1 VTLRAGLVRALPL
14 VAFAVALAGCGSSG
28 SGSPAVPTVA
38 PARTFQ
44 IADFTPNEPVTPH
57 KAVTV
62 SFHIVLPS
70 GKTLTDFRKGAGPHT
85 GVHLILVRNDL
96 STIIH
101 KHPKIAANG
110 TVRQTVEFPAP
121 GKYHVLVD
129 VYPII
134 PATPQ
139 LVNFQL
145 TTSATV
151 AGHATNTP
159 LPPYSPEV
167 TVRGYHVKILKTP
180 RISALTPAFVT
191 IRIRSAQGKSPELEP
206 WFGALAHAIFFR
218 VGSLAYFHTH
228 ICAPSAPGCAS
239 LVGGKALTGRGTSNG
254 LLHVGILLP
263 QSGTWRLFLQ
273 FQVDH
278 HVLTAP
284 FTLQAH

>member
-1 VTLRAGLVRALPL
+1 LSLRRLGGLLALL
-14 VAFAVALAGCGSSG
+14 AFALALAGCGSSG
-28 SGSPAVPTVA
+28 SGSPSVPTVA
-38 PARTFQ
+38 PARTFKL
-44 IADFTPNEPVTPH
+44 ADFEPGASVAPH
-57 KAVTV
+57 HAITV

-70 GKTLTDFRKGAGPHT
+70 GQTLTRFRTGAGPHT

-96 STIIH
+96 SVIVH
-101 KHPKIAANG
+101 KHPKIEPDG
-110 TVRQTVEFPAP
+110 TVRQSVVLPEP
-121 GKYHVLVD
+121 GRYHVLVD

-139 LVNFQL
+139 LVNFQM
-145 TTSATV
+145 TTTLV
-151 AGHATNTP
+151 ARGHATNTP
-159 LPPYSPEV
+159 LPPYSPNV
-167 TVRGYHVKILKTP
+167 TVSGYHVKILKTP
-180 RISALTPAFVT
+180 RITALTPAFVT
-191 IRIRSAQGKSPELEP
+191 IRIRNAKGASPELEP

-228 ICAPSAPGCAS
+228 ICAPSAPGCSS
-239 LVGGKALTGRGTSNG
+239 LVGGQALTGRGTANG